1 MSVVAHN
8 VSYKQAVERKRQA
21 DCKALIERMRELLV
35 LKGYALPGELT
46 RWGDRRFFGG
56 FLEPEYAFYRN
67 GVQRLMSLRV
77 QLQELTLFK
86 VVHTVTGENLLPKF
100 EEKFLKKN
108 FEGKMSRQ
116 ERGELKKEREQYRR
130 LKMEASINLL
140 EEFIFAKGLTGGR
153 NMHLTRVRT
162 LQLTLDYLQTLEIFP
177 SPPTTPQLL
186 SFSIERLL
194 APEDKNTQ
202 LLKSLNRIF
211 TIYSACISSQS
222 PSI

>member
-1 MSVVAHN
+1 MSVVAHT

-21 DCKALIERMRELLV
+21 DCKALIEKMKELLV

-46 RWGDRRFFGG
+46 
-56 FLEPEYAFYRN
+56 
-67 GVQRLMSLRV
+67 S
-77 QLQELTLFK
+77 QELTLFK
-86 VVHTVTGENLLPKF
+86 VVHTITGENLLPKF

-108 FEGKMSRQ
+108 VECKMSRQ

-130 LKMEASINLL
+130 QKIEASINLL

-153 NMHLTRVRT
+153 NLHLTRVRT

-177 SPPTTPQLL
+177 SPPITPQLL

-194 APEDKNTQ
+194 APEDKNTEY
-202 LLKSLNRIF
+202 LKSLNRIF
-211 TIYSACISSQS
+211 TIYSAYISSQS
-222 PSI
+222 PSL